1 MTSTAD
7 HYRVILR
14 PVLTEK
20 STAEQERS
28 NTYRFEVAPG
38 ANKVE
43 IADAVAGLFK
53 VEVRAVRTMI
63 RRGKL
68 RRRGW
73 KYYQSAPRKLAVVT
87 LKEGNK
93 IELL

>member
-1 MTSTAD
+1 MTTAAD

-20 STAEQERS
+20 STGEQERS
-28 NTYRFEVAPG
+28 NTYRFEVAPD
-38 ANKVE
+38 ANKVQ
-43 IADAVAGLFK
+43 IAEAVHGLFDVK
-53 VEVRAVRTMI
+53 VASVRTMI
-63 RRGKL
+63 RPGKL

-73 KYYQSAPRKLAVVT
+73 NYFHSAPRKFAVIT
-87 LKEGNK
+87 LKEGSK